1 MQALFVGRILP
12 VRKSPHE
19 FGGLIIGFFPT
30 KTVMVGVGR
39 CQGVHIEGGVSEGDG
54 EGVMH
59 NEGVGVKYAMIVPSV
74 DLQNVC
80 QPQ

>member
-1 MQALFVGRILP
+1 
-12 VRKSPHE
+12 
-19 FGGLIIGFFPT
+19 
-30 KTVMVGVGR
+30 MVGVGR